1 MRRLIATSIVTLAVA
16 TLAAQQVTRTRAPR
30 LWTDEALSGWAL
42 PIAGVNATPSFYTEA
57 EYYAA
62 PVDELRTYPVYLKG
76 REPKG
81 YRDWMRRQGPQPLIE
96 IGKARSDAEWVE
108 AGRRMFDGFD
118 LPENRTDDSRVLAWL
133 DDPAAERSGQ
143 PVDGPAQGQTQDQ
156 DQGRTQATPD
166 SEAGQPE
173 NHGRQSS

>member
-1 MRRLIATSIVTLAVA
+1 MRRLIAASIVTLAVA

-81 YRDWMRRQGPQPLIE
+81 YRDSIRRQGPQPLIE

-118 LPENRTDDSRVLAWL
+118 LPENRTDDSRVLAW
-133 DDPAAERSGQ
+133 PTTPPRPSASTPSSR
-143 PVDGPAQGQTQDQ
+143 
-156 DQGRTQATPD
+156 RTG
-166 SEAGQPE
+166 SSCRCAG
-173 NHGRQSS
+173 SSIAIGSSK